1 MLRTSQIAYYR
12 DQIVALIHADLKLKG
27 IAADEDY
34 PDWMLHVPD
43 RLILDVTE
51 IASKAVFGRKSKGAG
66 PSHNKGHAHAEHDSK
81 Q

>member
-1 MLRTSQIAYYR
+1 MALRTSQIAYYR

-34 PDWMLHVPD
+34 PEWMLHVPD

-51 IASKAVFGRKSKGAG
+51 IASKAVFGKRGKKGIGSK
-66 PSHNKGHAHAEHDSK
+66 P
-81 Q
+81 